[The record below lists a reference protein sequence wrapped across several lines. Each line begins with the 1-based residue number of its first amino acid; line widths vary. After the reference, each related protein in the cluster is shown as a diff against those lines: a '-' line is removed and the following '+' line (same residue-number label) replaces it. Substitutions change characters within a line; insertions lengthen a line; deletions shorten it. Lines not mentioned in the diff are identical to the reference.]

1 MGAHGYQQL
10 WVMPLKLPHRKG
22 KRGFPFPVSVGKKK
36 KSPPAHHSQGINPVG
51 LVSHEVISGPSPL
64 DMDMAYFDWLNFSRV
79 SRPEVSEV
87 DILLEGGVIERLSLY
102 SELWIPKGLCLN
114 CECHLSFMSSLKML
128 EDQHHLS

>member
-1 MGAHGYQQL
+1 MGHA
-10 WVMPLKLPHRKG
+10 LKTPSSERKE
-22 KRGFPFPVSVGKKK
+22 RVSLSSFSGKKK

-79 SRPEVSEV
+79 SRPEVTEV